1 MNSKSTWLKIGLIS
15 GILVGITL
23 FHYLTAP
30 YEVEH
35 HAVHRRLYYLP
46 LVLASF
52 WFGIKGA
59 AVVSLS
65 TIAIYFPFEIQRWR
79 GDFHNFDT
87 LLEAGLFVF
96 VALTLGYL
104 SERERKA
111 HAARVEAEKLAAIGK
126 AVSEIAHDM
135 KSPLVAIGG
144 FANQVSRKLSGDES
158 SQKKLE
164 VVLQETKKLEEM
176 VKDMLEFGRPL
187 ELHRSRA
194 SLNDLVTE
202 TLEVAKPIAGK
213 AGVELKTDLDKSL
226 PLLELDVSRMEK
238 VLMNLVVN
246 AIEASESHKEVMVR
260 TRSSKLQGLLEIEDQ
275 GHGIPEEDR
284 ENVFQPFFSRKKG
297 GTGLGLAN
305 VKKIVEAHGGK
316 ITFHSKANQGTTFVI
331 SLPAQ

>member
-1 MNSKSTWLKIGLIS
+1 MNFKSDWLKIGLIG
-15 GILVGITL
+15 GILAGISL

-46 LVLASF
+46 LVLGSF

-59 AVVSLS
+59 AIVSLS
-65 TIAIYFPFEIQRWR
+65 TIAIYLPFELLRWR

-96 VALTLGYL
+96 IALTLGYL
-104 SERERKA
+104 SEKEKKE
-111 HAARVEAEKLAAIGK
+111 HAARIEAEKLAAIGK

-144 FANQVSRKLSGDES
+144 FANQVFRKLSGDES
-158 SQKKLE
+158 SQKKLQ
-164 VVLQETKKLEEM
+164 VVLKETKKLEEM

-187 ELHRSRA
+187 ELRRSRA
-194 SLNDLVTE
+194 SLNDLTTE
-202 TLEVAKPIAGK
+202 TLEAAKPIAAK
-213 AGVELKTDLDKSL
+213 AGIELNTDLDKSL
-226 PLLELDVSRMEK
+226 PLLDLDVSKMEK

-246 AIEASESHKEVMVR
+246 AIEASQPDKEVLVR
-260 TRSSKLQGLLEIEDQ
+260 TRSSKLQVFLEIEDH

-284 ENVFQPFFSRKKG
+284 DNVFQPFFSRKKG

-316 ITFHSKANQGTTFVI
+316 ITFHPNKDQGTTFVI